1 METNLTISI
10 IDECLKNTDSECEDI
25 LKTKE
30 ALSILKQGKYE
41 TNEEYK
47 KLDIEINNKK
57 EKLINLQSNIDS
69 KKLVFPHIFKRKLI
83 IYY

>member
-41 TNEEYK
+41 INELGGVHGCGHPLNEAVTQRWQK
-47 KLDIEINNKK
+47 P
-57 EKLINLQSNIDS
+57 DS
-69 KKLVFPHIFKRKLI
+69 CEELVNFLLVSPKPI
-83 IYY
+83 

>member
-30 ALSILKQGKYE
+30 ALSILKQGA
-41 TNEEYK
+41 TCLRRNSWC
-47 KLDIEINNKK
+47 NK
-57 EKLINLQSNIDS
+57 IVI
-69 KKLVFPHIFKRKLI
+69 
-83 IYY
+83 